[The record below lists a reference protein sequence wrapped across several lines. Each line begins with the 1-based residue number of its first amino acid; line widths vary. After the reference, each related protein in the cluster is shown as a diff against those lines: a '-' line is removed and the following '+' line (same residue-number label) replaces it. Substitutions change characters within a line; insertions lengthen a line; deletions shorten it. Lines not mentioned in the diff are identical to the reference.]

1 MSCELQRHIEFN
13 IDPFDTLIAA
23 NTRSGATEHTLGPA
37 PTSSSRKTAARAA
50 YDETDAKVANTHEY
64 EAPDTMLGMQ
74 RWLLVQVQVKQ
85 HK

>member
-1 MSCELQRHIEFN
+1 MSVALQRHIEFN

-37 PTSSSRKTAARAA
+37 PTSSSRKTA
-50 YDETDAKVANTHEY
+50 YDEPDAKVANTHEY

-74 RWLLVQVQVKQ
+74 RWLLVQVQVTQ